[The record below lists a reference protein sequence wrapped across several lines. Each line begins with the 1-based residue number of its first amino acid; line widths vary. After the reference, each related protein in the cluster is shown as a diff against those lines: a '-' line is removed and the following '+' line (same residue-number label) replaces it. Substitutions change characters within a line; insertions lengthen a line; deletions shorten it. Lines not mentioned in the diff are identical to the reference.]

1 MSREKQSEENKIRLN
16 KFISHNSRFSRRE
29 ADELIKSGKVSIDG
43 KVIGDLSTKVSPK
56 TIVKVNGRTVKVDY
70 SRASTVIIY
79 NKQKGEIVSK
89 NDPQGRKIIY
99 DSISKKF
106 SHFIPIGR
114 LDFASEGMLM
124 LTDDPKIATAIMN
137 SDLERVYKIKIEGPI
152 TKEMISAMEN
162 GITLDDATAGAWDKT
177 DIKEME
183 FAPFLG
189 FQVQTN
195 TPNFSKLKV
204 AISEGK
210 NRELRRFFA
219 HFGAKVVDLK
229 RVSFGGINLNN
240 LPSGKTRYLNRDEY
254 EDLRYFMK
262 EQTKMER
269 KKSKGSK
276 LDEYDLDNIDFNYD
290 ESF

>member
-29 ADELIKSGKVSIDG
+29 ADELIKAGKVSIDG

-56 TIVKVNGRTVKVDY
+56 TVVKVNGRTVKVDY

-79 NKQKGEIVSK
+79 NKLKGEIVSK
-89 NDPQGRKIIY
+89 KDPQGRRIIY
-99 DSISKKF
+99 DTIPKKF
-106 SHFIPIGR
+106 NHFIPVGR
-114 LDFASEGMLM
+114 LDFASEGLLM
-124 LTDDPKIATAIMN
+124 LTDDPKIATALMN
-137 SDLERVYKIKIEGPI
+137 SNLERVYKVKIEGEI
-152 TKEMISAMEN
+152 TQAMIDGMQN
-162 GITLDDATAGAWDKT
+162 GLILDDATAGAWDNT

-189 FQVQTN
+189 FQVQTS
-195 TPNFSKLKV
+195 TPKYSKLKV

-219 HFGAKVVDLK
+219 HFGTKVVDLK

-240 LPSGKTRYLNRDEY
+240 LPSGKVRYLERDEY
-254 EDLRYFMK
+254 EDLRLFMK
-262 EQTKMER
+262 DQTKLNR
-269 KKSKGSK
+269 KEKDQEYSE
-276 LDEYDLDNIDFNYD
+276 DE
-290 ESF
+290 